1 MYSGSPRTGRF
12 DGMTA
17 SEEAP
22 ARGLRADAE
31 RNRQAILAAA
41 ARVFATEGTDAP
53 PAAVARE
60 AGVGVGTLYR
70 RFPNRDELVQAV
82 MEDTMRRYADAAV
95 EAADRAVA
103 DPWRAFAGYVEMLLR
118 EQAADPGFADLLI
131 APFSGSTIFAAEH
144 ARAFR
149 ASIRLI
155 ERARRAGV
163 VRPDLEHADLFLAT
177 LANAGVA
184 RVLTTTR
191 AAASERLARILLDA
205 FRPAPDR
212 EPLPAVPP
220 GLGVDRRPAPDA
232 PEE

>member
-1 MYSGSPRTGRF
+1 
-12 DGMTA
+12 MTA

-41 ARVFATEGTDAP
+41 ARVFAREGTDAP

-70 RFPNRDELVQAV
+70 RFPHRDELVQAV
-82 MEDTMRRYADAAV
+82 MEDKMRRYADVTV
-95 EAADRAVA
+95 EAAELARDDA
-103 DPWRAFAGYVEMLLR
+103 WSAFAGYVAMLLR
-118 EQAADPGFADLLI
+118 EQAADPAFADLLM

-149 ASIRLI
+149 ASILLVD
-155 ERARRAGV
+155 RARRAGA
-163 VRPDLEHADLFLAT
+163 VRQDLEHADLFLAT

-184 RVLTTTR
+184 RVLDRSR

-205 FRPAPDR
+205 FRPAPDH
-212 EPLPAVPP
+212 EPLPPVPP
-220 GLGVDRRPAPDA
+220 ELAADRAPTEDA
-232 PEE
+232 AGG